1 MMVPDLIFLIS
12 FLKKS
17 FVKTV
22 TQVRD
27 VWIEVRERAPK
38 PHLMLPSKLTCHV
51 AGYSGCTWKTTVPP
65 TVWLSRFESWVSR
78 VEALGI
84 PHFPLLHLGS
94 LIFSSPLVLSWCLA
108 FSTYAV
114 SSLKQS
120 FFVAALNFSDKFQH
134 KDSASAHNRG
144 ILLQNCPWLV
154 FYLLKF
160 LWPLCA
166 FCTKFLCSCPYCP
179 FFASGA
185 PCWWSFLLIG
195 LLYHQKYGKQSFF
208 SPVITVVIVP
218 WPLASPTSPLQIKH
232 FFL

>member
-1 MMVPDLIFLIS
+1 MGGTRIYLGEMEITKFFLGIQFVLYILWNNTVYFVGWIFSHFSGTYVEIIFKMSDHNSYQCNFSFSSDFSSLKKSQCWTMVPDLIFLIS

-27 VWIEVRERAPK
+27 VWIEVRERASK

-120 FFVAALNFSDKFQH
+120 FFC
-134 KDSASAHNRG
+134 G
-144 ILLQNCPWLV
+144 
-154 FYLLKF
+154 
-160 LWPLCA
+160 
-166 FCTKFLCSCPYCP
+166 CS
-179 FFASGA
+179 
-185 PCWWSFLLIG
+185 
-195 LLYHQKYGKQSFF
+195 
-208 SPVITVVIVP
+208 
-218 WPLASPTSPLQIKH
+218 
-232 FFL
+232 